1 MRCLFGQLILLV
13 CLMVT
18 LVSSSST
25 PSSLKNTALV
35 LDVDNTL
42 YQESIAGIEAQ
53 IVQNTHAYCKEH
65 LGLDKEQADD
75 LYRAFGST
83 IEGLKQSLW
92 KNLPGRQEKL
102 AHFYQQVY
110 KDIDMS
116 KLLPTLGKS
125 ASSTGYSHA
134 QDLGLL
140 RRLLRASPQPI
151 VYASNSPSWHVLKVL
166 QAMGLVD
173 DRDQTSSSKR
183 SMMYTPDRTPE
194 YPTKHTPAAFFGT
207 LPYDRMVVLEDS
219 QHNLDR
225 ICDEFPN
232 AEGVLVSEDEK
243 CTIVDALMQTFG
255 LIDPEFDFDSI
266 RYLESK
272 NIVDRRSIHKETWN
286 HLIDH
291 LQSLDEEKLV
301 IVDVGAGLLSML
313 QLFLAGGADNGL
325 RPLFEGKGK
334 DAKVLYTAY
343 ESNQD
348 LLEACIERLLEWGFK
363 LKEQVS
369 DDEYLFVHP
378 QVEFRLILNDFDDD
392 DSPLE
397 APPHLIV
404 GCCFADLLDPYQL
417 ASSLIRRFELL
428 DRNTLLY
435 FPITFCGTTQFLPP
449 RPFEHHA
456 DEEQPAIPSDT
467 LAFSLYS
474 KVLSEGMGHNL
485 NPRLLKQAMN
495 DHGAFLLKQGN
506 SNWKIEP
513 DAHLYLFETLLY
525 FFGTA
530 GGPEL
535 MNTGWN
541 AGGWIRRARENR
553 PTIMVSNVDLLFSM
567 GRKVLDK
574 EGTCSDERP
583 KTLDEIQ
590 FIAPKKVTT
599 TPQKIPE
606 LGPNQVLGTSFEVF
620 AAQNEP
626 LVLLVLL

>member
-1 MRCLFGQLILLV
+1 MRCLLGHLILLV
-13 CLMVT
+13 CFVT
-18 LVSSSST
+18 LVSSSWA
-25 PSSLKNTALV
+25 PSFKNTALV

-65 LGLDKEQADD
+65 LGIDKEQADD
-75 LYRAFGST
+75 LFRAYGST
-83 IEGLKQSLW
+83 IEGLKQSRW
-92 KNLPGRQEKL
+92 KELPDRQEKL

-151 VYASNSPSWHVLKVL
+151 VYASNSPSWHVKKVL

-173 DRDQTSSSKR
+173 DRDQTSSTDT
-183 SMMYTPDRTPE
+183 MMYTPDRTPE

-207 LPYDRMVVLEDS
+207 LPYDRIVVLEDS

-232 AEGVLVSEDEK
+232 AEGVLISENEN
-243 CTIVDALMQTFG
+243 CTIVDALMQIFG
-255 LIDPEFDFDSI
+255 LIDPEFEFDSI

-272 NIVDRRSIHKETWN
+272 NMVDRRSIHKETWN
-286 HLIDH
+286 EVIDH

-313 QLFLAGGADNGL
+313 QLFLAGDTDNGL
-325 RPLFEGKGK
+325 RPLFEGKGR
-334 DAKVLYTAY
+334 DAKLLYTAY
-343 ESNQD
+343 ESNRD
-348 LLEACIERLLEWGFK
+348 LLEACAERLLEWGFK

-369 DDEYLFVHP
+369 DDEYLFLHP
-378 QVEFRLILNDFDDD
+378 QVEFRIIFKDFDDD
-392 DSPLE
+392 DGPME

-428 DRNTLLY
+428 NRNTLLY

-449 RPFEHHA
+449 RPFEHHT

-467 LAFSLYS
+467 VAFGLYS
-474 KVLSEGMGHNL
+474 KALSEGMGHNL

-495 DHGAFLLKQGN
+495 DHGASLVKQGN

-513 DAHLYLFETLLY
+513 DAHPYLFETMLY

-530 GGPEL
+530 GGPQL
-535 MNTGWN
+535 MNEGWN
-541 AGGWIRRARENR
+541 AGGWIGRARENR

-567 GRKVLDK
+567 GRKVAGE
-574 EGTCSDERP
+574 EGTCPGERP

-590 FIAPKKVTT
+590 FIAPEKVTT
-599 TPQKIPE
+599 TQKEIPE

-620 AAQNEP
+620 VVHNKLRALP
-626 LVLLVLL
+626 LSID